1 MGWVSCF
8 CFCKLTFFFTGNA
21 PLMFKIFNNK
31 TDIALFLISCFYS
44 LMCFYLQLHFWFFW
58 TKFFTSFIFYFSSS
72 FIAMSVLK
80 GDSNFIL
87 NNINVIKTSEK
98 QLKLFE
104 YIRNNINN
112 NGFIFI
118 QETHLSSNDE
128 QKWKDNFRGFSISS
142 HVKSNFCGMVIS
154 YCETEAFK
162 EVNTTSD
169 KISMPNWM
177 AQSFY

>member
-1 MGWVSCF
+1 
-8 CFCKLTFFFTGNA
+8 
-21 PLMFKIFNNK
+21 
-31 TDIALFLISCFYS
+31 
-44 LMCFYLQLHFWFFW
+44 
-58 TKFFTSFIFYFSSS
+58 
-72 FIAMSVLK
+72 MSVLK

-169 KISMPNWM
+169 KISMPN
-177 AQSFY
+177 